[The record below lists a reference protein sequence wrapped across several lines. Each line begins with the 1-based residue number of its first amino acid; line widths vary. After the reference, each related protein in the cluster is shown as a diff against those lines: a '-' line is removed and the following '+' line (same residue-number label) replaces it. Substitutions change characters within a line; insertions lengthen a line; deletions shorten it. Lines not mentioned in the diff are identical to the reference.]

1 MHIVIIQREV
11 YAMTDKTKDLMDK
24 LMSTGTPEDL
34 GNYMEDIR
42 DKYPKNLSSYF
53 KAILAKKGM
62 SIADMQ
68 KESGIDRTYI
78 YQIMDV
84 SKNPTKDKIVAMA
97 IACRM
102 TLPECQRALEIAD
115 TGILYAK
122 SRRDALIIYAINNKM
137 SIMELNGLFD
147 DYNLN
152 HLD

>member
-1 MHIVIIQREV
+1 
-11 YAMTDKTKDLMDK
+11 MTDKTKDLMDK

-78 YQIMDV
+78 YQIMDG